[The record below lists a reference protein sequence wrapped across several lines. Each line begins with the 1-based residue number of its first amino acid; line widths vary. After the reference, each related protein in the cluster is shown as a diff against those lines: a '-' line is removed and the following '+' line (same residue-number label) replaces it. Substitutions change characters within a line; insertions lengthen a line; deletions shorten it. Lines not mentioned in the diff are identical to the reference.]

1 MPLDRLDHGVRL
13 SDSRWFFRADA
24 SGRISVRTVT
34 GFSDRFHLFGL
45 CLVGYCNLA
54 HRVLGVCQRGSV
66 VAAAGLVLW
75 SLTRH
80 RFWFDVALGLGLDL
94 TSDIDI
100 GLGQGSVSSSYRLA
114 VMCVL
119 GAQRSVSR
127 LGAVST
133 WTCNDLVISL
143 ANGHSSTL
151 VFWISLSRC
160 LVGPL
165 VSEMSC

>member
-1 MPLDRLDHGVRL
+1 MDDVPATASGTTWYVCDFDWIRRSGDGFELRLKIAVKRELPLDRLDHGVRL

-45 CLVGYCNLA
+45 RLVGYCNLA
-54 HRVLGVCQRGSV
+54 HRVLGVCQWGSV

-94 TSDIDI
+94 TSDI
-100 GLGQGSVSSSYRLA
+100 GELA
-114 VMCVL
+114 LTMFKIAL
-119 GAQRSVSR
+119 ALAAFS
-127 LGAVST
+127 AVPRDG
-133 WTCNDLVISL
+133 W
-143 ANGHSSTL
+143 
-151 VFWISLSRC
+151 
-160 LVGPL
+160 
-165 VSEMSC
+165 